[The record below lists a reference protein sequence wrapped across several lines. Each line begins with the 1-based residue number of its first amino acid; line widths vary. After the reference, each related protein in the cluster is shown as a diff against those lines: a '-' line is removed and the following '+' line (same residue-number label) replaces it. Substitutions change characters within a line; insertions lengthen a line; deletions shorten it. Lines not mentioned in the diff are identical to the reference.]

1 MKHAATAILLY
12 RLAASLEAL
21 IDYCNPGVAIIL
33 RPFIAPIN
41 RIADWHGEQSKN
53 TSAS

>member
-12 RLAASLEAL
+12 RLAASLESL
-21 IDYCNPGVAIIL
+21 VDFCNPGIAAIL

-41 RIADWHGEQSKN
+41 RIADWHASQAN
-53 TSAS
+53 NSAAS